1 MLVGLLKAQQLL
13 RECYAIAGGEGETGH
28 GVQQYTLGIGDVVAV
43 NNINLALVAV
53 GTPQVFGSSH
63 VVDKMLQTL
72 SISGRS
78 IVDENEVKLQAV
90 YLEILECTKHL
101 LGIARTINAVDFD
114 QQYCQVATD
123 AEAPEHGRGIS
134 PNAIAAA
141 LGIESTKDIVFILAE
156 NESKSSIYNAILDA
170 TKKERAHLGCMFT
183 SPAGQLI
190 KNGTVT
196 GEEMLMPEN
205 NSQDL
210 ITVILNSGYADDAM
224 DAARRAG
231 AGGGTVIK
239 ARGTARPDDPQFFGM
254 HIVPEKETLLIVVPH
269 EKKDAVL
276 DAIKNLECLSQPGS
290 GIAYCSPV
298 NEFVLLGKK

>member
-1 MLVGLLKAQQLL
+1 MSFTLITTIVSHGKGDKIMDAAVKA
-13 RECYAIAGGEGETGH
+13 
-28 GVQQYTLGIGDVVAV
+28 
-43 NNINLALVAV
+43 
-53 GTPQVFGSSH
+53 GSSGGT
-63 VVDKMLQTL
+63 VL
-72 SISGRS
+72 
-78 IVDENEVKLQAV
+78 
-90 YLEILECTKHL
+90 
-101 LGIARTINAVDFD
+101 
-114 QQYCQVATD
+114 
-123 AEAPEHGRGIS
+123 HGRGIS

-170 TKKERAHLGCMFT
+170 TKKEHAHLGCMFT

-224 DAARRAG
+224 DAARKAG